1 MLNGGKLMVR
11 TILDAFCVKSGILCR
26 RCEEKLQKGQVT
38 RLDLKVIRRM
48 VELEKGYPVL
58 QDVTYHRSVEADD
71 MMAVLVDK
79 KDLPRLLGGGARIVK
94 ELGESFGKRVKLI
107 GFGGDDRAFLEDLF
121 SPLSILTIN
130 TVWIPD
136 GSTETK
142 VILTGRRPKNMPV
155 NLEMVQ
161 SIAKDL
167 KGMTLRIEFERE

>member
-1 MLNGGKLMVR
+1 MVK

-26 RCEEKLQKGQVT
+26 HCEEKLRKGQVT
-38 RLDLKVIRRM
+38 ELDLKVIHRM
-48 VELEKGYPVL
+48 VELEKEYPVL
-58 QDVTYHRSVEADD
+58 QDVTYHKSVEAQD

-79 KDLPRLLGGGARIVK
+79 KDLPRLLSGGARVVK
-94 ELGESFGKRVKLI
+94 DLTESFGKRVKLI
-107 GFGGDDRAFLEDLF
+107 SFGGDDREFLEDLF

-130 TVWIPD
+130 TIWIPD

-155 NLEMVQ
+155 NLEMIQ
-161 SIAKDL
+161 SIAKEL